1 MLKAVKYR
9 ISSALFDHNPRNVK
23 SGININKSKN
33 NITELIKN
41 ADAYLHYS
49 NDILFNIANT
59 SSIVFLILLKL
70 SSSIFATWVLTFI
83 LHNPGVKIHYDGSVT
98 TGKIFDGVIERY
110 CGVPP

>member
-23 SGININKSKN
+23 SGNNKSDNIN
-33 NITELIKN
+33 ELIKN

-70 SSSIFATWVLTFI
+70 SSSIFATWILTFI